1 MRPLSVILMIA
12 VLLQASSLRACVI
25 EKVVTGSNC
34 HGVDLPGEHPA
45 ATELTPEAPAG
56 CPDHSDSCV
65 CQTERHS
72 SGDYKQ
78 VGPVFN
84 AFPHVSSILLPTC
97 NPISAAVPSDL
108 AGRSISPLPVNLP
121 LLN

>member
-12 VLLQASSLRACVI
+12 LLLQTSSLRACVI

-34 HGVDLPGEHPA
+34 HDIDLAGEHPA
-45 ATELTPEAPAG
+45 ASELTSEAPAG

-65 CQTERHS
+65 CKTERHS

-84 AFPHVSSILLPTC
+84 LFAHVSPIVLPTRSLT
-97 NPISAAVPSDL
+97 SAAVPPEL
-108 AGRSISPLPVNLP
+108 AGRAISPLPVNLP
-121 LLN
+121 LLI